1 MVIQVG
7 TLFNSK
13 IMKIF
18 RYFILLAV
26 LVVSC
31 AVSYHIGSMKHY
43 NSACR
48 MSDLIRCYEDNL
60 RDTSEVKIEDWGCFE
75 ELEGIFLWDDAV
87 GPRICL
93 EDYVYSY

>member
-48 MSDLIRCYEDNL
+48 MSDLIRCYEDKLNS
-60 RDTSEVKIEDWGCFE
+60 SESDIDDLGCFE

-87 GPRICL
+87 GPYIHL